1 MQYSLYGVTGR
12 LITCSPFCYLSR
24 SPISALANRKVT
36 EVTGKPQGKK
46 SALRDHAHGKNIFN
60 SDIAVTSVTPVTYYL
75 MSTENTDSTEVT
87 VKISRSNF
95 WRYPDFS
102 LMHDTLGVF
111 GKVLSN
117 IWKTAISGVSCI
129 VIAHKH
135 NREGLQWTK

>member
-24 SPISALANRKVT
+24 SPILALANRKVT
-36 EVTGKPQGKK
+36 EVTGKLQEKK
-46 SALRDHAHGKNIFN
+46 SALRDHAHGKNRID
-60 SDIAVTSVTPVTYYL
+60 SDIAVTPVTYYL

-87 VKISRSNF
+87 VKTSRSNF

-102 LMHDTLGVF
+102 LMHDPLGVF

-117 IWKTAISGVSCI
+117 IWKMAISGVSCI

-135 NREGLQWTK
+135 HREGLQWTK

>member
-36 EVTGKPQGKK
+36 EVTGKSRGKK
-46 SALRDHAHGKNIFN
+46 SVLRDHAHGKNRFN
-60 SDIAVTSVTPVTYYL
+60 SDIAVTSVTYYL

-87 VKISRSNF
+87 VKASRSNF

-102 LMHDTLGVF
+102 LMHDPLGVF
-111 GKVLSN
+111 PHVLVYVL
-117 IWKTAISGVSCI
+117 KTAFSAVSCI
-129 VIAHKH
+129 VNAHKH
-135 NREGLQWTK
+135 HMEGPQWTR